1 MRAVIE
7 VWQSMDLCG
16 KGICVTLV
24 VMSVYM
30 WGLILAK
37 LAYLATVER
46 GNKRLVDKFRPFQAQ
61 FARDYL
67 QLFRDIPVNS
77 DTPLYVLYRSV
88 CDHLFSFERIRAAD
102 VEASEK
108 LLDARLGEQAEKI
121 EDGMTFLALTST
133 LAPFLGLLGTVWGI
147 LVAFRQMS
155 TAGSAM
161 MSAVGPGIAVALVTT
176 VAGLVVAIPAITA
189 FYYFRGRINK
199 EVVSME
205 TFCRELIARLER
217 IIAEELE
224 PQP

>member
-37 LAYLATVER
+37 LAYLSTVER

-77 DTPLYVLYRSV
+77 DTPLYVLYRAV
-88 CDHLFSFERIRAAD
+88 CDHLRQYRH
-102 VEASEK
+102 
-108 LLDARLGEQAEKI
+108 
-121 EDGMTFLALTST
+121 
-133 LAPFLGLLGTVWGI
+133 GTTGVRVRPWD
-147 LVAFRQMS
+147 
-155 TAGSAM
+155 
-161 MSAVGPGIAVALVTT
+161 
-176 VAGLVVAIPAITA
+176 
-189 FYYFRGRINK
+189 
-199 EVVSME
+199 
-205 TFCRELIARLER
+205 CRERR
-217 IIAEELE
+217 TAESHCVGLH
-224 PQP
+224 QLG